1 MTEKEKLEVIK
12 HSYEVLQ
19 GLVKDLNERVKDAK
33 DGIATSD
40 QNLIMGSLYGLDCTA
55 ERIRNVYAVM
65 TYLHT
70 PIEVKYAQDT
80 PKMPKLWPI
89 YGRLPAIIRK
99 NNKTEICSTCGLLE
113 ALDAYINRG

>member
-19 GLVKDLNERVKDAK
+19 SLVKDLTERVKDAK

-55 ERIRNVYAVM
+55 ERIKNIYAVM
-65 TYLHT
+65 SYLHT
-70 PIEVKYAQDT
+70 NQ
-80 PKMPKLWPI
+80 
-89 YGRLPAIIRK
+89 G
-99 NNKTEICSTCGLLE
+99 
-113 ALDAYINRG
+113 

>member
-19 GLVKDLNERVKDAK
+19 SLVKDLTERVQDAK
-33 DGIATSD
+33 DGIATLD

-65 TYLHT
+65 TYLHQG
-70 PIEVKYAQDT
+70 K
-80 PKMPKLWPI
+80 
-89 YGRLPAIIRK
+89 
-99 NNKTEICSTCGLLE
+99 
-113 ALDAYINRG
+113 

>member
-55 ERIRNVYAVM
+55 ERIKNVYAVM
-65 TYLHT
+65 TYLPT
-70 PIEVKYAQDT
+70 EVKYAQDT

-89 YGRLPAIIRK
+89 HGRLPCYK
-99 NNKTEICSTCGLLE
+99 PEG
-113 ALDAYINRG
+113 

>member
-1 MTEKEKLEVIK
+1 MCLVIKKINGEQCNMTEKEKLEVIK

-55 ERIRNVYAVM
+55 DRIKNVYAVM

-70 PIEVKYAQDT
+70 
-80 PKMPKLWPI
+80 
-89 YGRLPAIIRK
+89 
-99 NNKTEICSTCGLLE
+99 
-113 ALDAYINRG
+113 NRG